1 KDHSLVEEL
10 RRQGRLTEKEAEEHP
25 QRSVITRALGPEERV
40 KVDTMTNAGR
50 DGDISLLCSDGLTTM
65 VDEEQIRQILEDSK
79 TLKTAVS
86 KLISAANDAGGR
98 DNITALAF
106 RLADEDSEDVDGAT
120 LIASTAEQAGL
131 TADRVRAAARR
142 MRPGGDPAGP
152 PPGATPDSTRRIWI
166 KRGAIA
172 AAVLAV
178 LLRAFVAVRSVY
190 FLGTDSG
197 GRVSLY
203 RGLPYDLPL
212 GLDF

>member
-106 RLADEDSEDVDGAT
+106 RLADEDSEDDDGAT

-142 MRPGGDPAGP
+142 MRPGREPARPPHSAGRRGRGGRARRAAPGRDARLDPAGLDQ
-152 PPGATPDSTRRIWI
+152 ARRDR
-166 KRGAIA
+166 RGGPRRAPA
-172 AAVLAV
+172 R
-178 LLRAFVAVRSVY
+178 LRR
-190 FLGTDSG
+190 
-197 GRVSLY
+197 R
-203 RGLPYDLPL
+203 
-212 GLDF
+212 